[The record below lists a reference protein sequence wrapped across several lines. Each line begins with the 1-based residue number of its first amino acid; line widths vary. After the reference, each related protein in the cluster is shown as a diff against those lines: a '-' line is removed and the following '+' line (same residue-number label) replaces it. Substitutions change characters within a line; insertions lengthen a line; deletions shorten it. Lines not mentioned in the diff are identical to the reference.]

1 MMDTMYKK
9 IKINGANI
17 YAIFH
22 DGYEIYFIYLWNY

>member
-22 DGYEIYFIYLWNY
+22 DGYEISFRYLWNY